1 MANSYCLGSTP
12 RKSEAR
18 ATPVQ
23 PAAFH
28 ISPTPPT
35 SDSRK
40 LTFSSPLSEGPTAT
54 LTGLV
59 PPEAPLGPCLT
70 NRALTS
76 TVRAVASPSSIAWV
90 SRGGPDPSS
99 VDLEALPPQ
108 AARSSAA
115 PASASVPTMAVVLP
129 IAFLLLRPAP
139 SAQPG
144 IRRMIPRP
152 QADAAIA
159 VQRCPARQA
168 GLDQREWDKDRRR
181 QTPELACRGGY

>member
-40 LTFSSPLSEGPTAT
+40 LTFSSPPSEGPTVT

-59 PPEAPLGPCLT
+59 PPEAPLGPWLT
-70 NRALTS
+70 NSALTS
-76 TVRAVASPSSIAWV
+76 TVRAVASGSSMAWV
-90 SRGGPDPSS
+90 SRGGPGPSC
-99 VDLEALPPQ
+99 VGLEAPPPQ
-108 AARSSAA
+108 AVARSATE
-115 PASASVPTMAVVLP
+115 ASAHPAAMGDVFPN
-129 IAFLLLRPAP
+129 AFLLLCPAP
-139 SAQPG
+139 PCSQG
-144 IRRMIPRP
+144 FRRMFPCAQGALRS
-152 QADAAIA
+152 
-159 VQRCPARQA
+159 RCSQVP
-168 GLDQREWDKDRRR
+168 
-181 QTPELACRGGY
+181 